1 MVFRK
6 AGRLRSY
13 LNFTYDNQELEI
25 ITHFTYLGIR
35 FRTTASFSATQQMLA
50 DQAQKALFKVYQYRN
65 SFVNISIGMELF
77 DRLILA
83 ILCYSSEVWGF
94 HTTN

>member
-6 AGRLRSY
+6 TGRLRRN
-13 LNFTYDNQELEI
+13 LIFRYDNRELEI

-65 SFVNISIGMELF
+65 SFVNIPTSVSMDCLTGYY
-77 DRLILA
+77 RL
-83 ILCYSSEVWGF
+83 S
-94 HTTN
+94 